1 MTYVRLVNNVAGLDT
16 IVISVYGWVD
26 DVVRGYYDGV
36 RETSEFYLLILLVVV
51 VVID

>member
-1 MTYVRLVNNVAGLDT
+1 MTYVRLVNNVVGLDM

-26 DVVRGYYDGV
+26 DVVWGYYDGV
-36 RETSEFYLLILLVVV
+36 REMSEFYLLILLVVV